1 MYMNIFRT
9 AAGKE
14 QVMTLLLCRL
24 SFLQEIYA
32 CAFSSWV
39 DVQARE
45 LRQVC
50 SVKQVSAAE
59 AEL

>member
-32 CAFSSWV
+32 CAFSFLAG
-39 DVQARE
+39 VQARE

-50 SVKQVSAAE
+50 SVKQDAAAV